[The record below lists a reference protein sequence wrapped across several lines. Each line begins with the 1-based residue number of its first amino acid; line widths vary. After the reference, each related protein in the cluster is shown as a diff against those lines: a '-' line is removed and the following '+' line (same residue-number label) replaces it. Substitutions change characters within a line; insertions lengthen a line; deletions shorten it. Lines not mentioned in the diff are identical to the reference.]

1 MHKLVIC
8 QVLVA
13 SVWLMPNDVNAQA
26 PISLPDEVSTFSD
39 PSASGVQPFNSPLRE
54 YELPQPSE
62 GDRNDESLEQEFPAQ
77 HTDQEEPT
85 ETIDLLRRT
94 GTSTPPN
101 SGDEGV
107 EERSTVDGIDAVVD
121 EPKLQRLR
129 QTVREALEQLQSAPS
144 AGTNFFNLLEQLP
157 SGKPDP
163 RVLRVTL
170 GELRPE
176 DLAKVFDPKLLRRN
190 WPPGQL
196 PPPEVAVR
204 VVAPGTPG
212 QGSDFRGK
220 TCSDGWCGSPN
231 PQRITAHQ
239 GDQDDKNNG
248 RAEIT
253 YSLDAYKSV
262 VEFAVQTMGIAETAA
277 EKWSNV
283 CTATL
288 ISSKWALS
296 ALHCLAEDSEALGE
310 QFQFTE
316 VNLLNN
322 WRKLHPKSARY
333 LAIIDGTSAFI
344 VEELYIPY
352 GTQEKINF
360 GVNEVP
366 GRDLALLKIKGAADM
381 SSQVGQ
387 YPVFAGESFA
397 QSWQA
402 VTFVGY
408 GWTNVGARE
417 ANDQKQAAFNW
428 LTYANEAGISW
439 ETGNLGAN
447 GGPCRG
453 DSGGPVLAGFVRG
466 YENEITRV
474 VGVVSYL
481 QAGDVPNALS
491 CLRRIGVGEPIYPH
505 IGGICTLTDNEP
517 DACSSSATRG

>member
-1 MHKLVIC
+1 M
-8 QVLVA
+8 
-13 SVWLMPNDVNAQA
+13 
-26 PISLPDEVSTFSD
+26 
-39 PSASGVQPFNSPLRE
+39 
-54 YELPQPSE
+54 
-62 GDRNDESLEQEFPAQ
+62 
-77 HTDQEEPT
+77 
-85 ETIDLLRRT
+85 
-94 GTSTPPN
+94 
-101 SGDEGV
+101 
-107 EERSTVDGIDAVVD
+107 
-121 EPKLQRLR
+121 
-129 QTVREALEQLQSAPS
+129 
-144 AGTNFFNLLEQLP
+144 
-157 SGKPDP
+157 
-163 RVLRVTL
+163 
-170 GELRPE
+170 
-176 DLAKVFDPKLLRRN
+176 VF
-190 WPPGQL
+190 
-196 PPPEVAVR
+196 
-204 VVAPGTPG
+204 PGTPG
-212 QGSDFRGK
+212 QGSDFRDK

-231 PQRITAHQ
+231 PKRITAHQ

-262 VEFAVQTMGIAETAA
+262 VEFAVQTMGIEEKAA
-277 EKWSNV
+277 ERWSSV

-333 LAIIDGTSAFI
+333 LAIIDGTSAFM

-366 GRDLALLKIKGAADM
+366 GRDFGFYSRSGGAADM

-387 YPVFAGESFA
+387 YPVLQESRSRSLGRPSH
-397 QSWQA
+397 SW
-402 VTFVGY
+402 VY

-428 LTYANEAGISW
+428 LTYANEAAISW

-481 QAGDVPNALS
+481 QAGNVPTALS

-517 DACSSSATRG
+517 DACSNSATRGITTIQ